1 VPRSTAG
8 VVWCPT
14 LKKDAR
20 LVSAVIFHW
29 LYLTPSKS
37 WGILAGLWTRG
48 DEYFREGAA
57 EYNRIMR
64 RFRKRTLLMVGVLIV
79 AVSCGSVAPLS
90 DDELAECTVIASSDG
105 TIGGSATLV
114 STLVLRLPDDVVS
127 SEGAF
132 DVAFNEEYGISLDQ
146 FLVLRNDADA
156 ATSVQY
162 GDPPSVGERVS
173 DEWFVQ
179 RDVVLM
185 QLWNEGYPTSAT
197 TFCDLVRNAA
207 GRTP

>member
-1 VPRSTAG
+1 
-8 VVWCPT
+8 
-14 LKKDAR
+14 
-20 LVSAVIFHW
+20 
-29 LYLTPSKS
+29 
-37 WGILAGLWTRG
+37 
-48 DEYFREGAA
+48 
-57 EYNRIMR
+57 MR
-64 RFRKRTLLMVGVLIV
+64 RLRKRILLMVGVLIV
-79 AVSCGSVAPLS
+79 AMSCSSAAPMS
-90 DDELAECTVIASSDG
+90 DDELQECTAIASSEG
-105 TIGGSATLV
+105 TIGGSATLI

-127 SEGAF
+127 ADVTF

-173 DEWFVQ
+173 DEWFVR

-185 QLWNEGYPTSAT
+185 QLWNERYPTSAT
-197 TFCDLVRNAA
+197 TFCDLVRDAA